1 MKRITLLSAMLAVAA
16 ATTFGCSNKSTDK
29 AMSET
34 TAATETTMTESAAP
48 VTAPEAKMAKVL
60 VLKFHHDN

>member
-1 MKRITLLSAMLAVAA
+1 MKRITLLSATLVVAA
-16 ATTFGCSNKSTDK
+16 ATALGCSNKSTDK

-34 TAATETTMTESAAP
+34 TAAETTMTESAAP
-48 VTAPEAKMAKVL
+48 VTAPDAKMAKVL